1 MFIQHLLVC
10 WALCGCRSKF
20 ITHTHTHIYRHTTHT
35 HKYRHIHHTYV
46 NTDIYITHTEAHKYR
61 HTPHTQIHTN
71 IYDNTCLYIYTPNI
85 HTYTSHIHIHTNVSY
100 ISQYTFIYT
109 QTPILLQAHTV
120 STHIPHFIVW
130 SVLSPK
136 AMHKHLCSFLRKNTY
151 PWLFCPAVWVSHGQ
165 WKSWME
171 EHLSDKVHRQQCIT
185 ICLYY
190 HGCYI
195 ESWGKE
201 LLGSACKPILCQ
213 PVVLFS

>member
-1 MFIQHLLVC
+1 M
-10 WALCGCRSKF
+10 
-20 ITHTHTHIYRHTTHT
+20 TTH
-35 HKYRHIHHTYV
+35 V
-46 NTDIYITHTEAHKYR
+46 
-61 HTPHTQIHTN
+61 
-71 IYDNTCLYIYTPNI
+71 YIYTPNI

-136 AMHKHLCSFLRKNTY
+136 AMHKHLCSFLRKSTY

-171 EHLSDKVHRQQCIT
+171 EHLSDKVYRQQCIT
-185 ICLYY
+185 NLSLLPWLLHRVIGKGAPWICMQAHPL
-190 HGCYI
+190 
-195 ESWGKE
+195 
-201 LLGSACKPILCQ
+201 SACCAL
-213 PVVLFS
+213 